1 MTSIDPTRP
10 GEVFVQDLEA
20 ADQEILVRPH
30 WFIRERLVL
39 AVVWGG
45 DDTGG
50 SVACAIDADG
60 VCELLDALLAW
71 LDYRDAA

>member
-1 MTSIDPTRP
+1 MTSIDPDRP
-10 GEVFVQDLEA
+10 REVFVQDLEA

-50 SVACAIDADG
+50 SLACAIDSEGA
-60 VCELLDALLAW
+60 CELIDALRAWLAW
-71 LDYRDAA
+71 GEAA